1 MNISPL
7 KFLLKEN
14 LPEVSPKYFTE
25 DIAHYAGENFLE
37 QIEYLKN
44 KIGTYPEPSDWKRF
58 FQKVNSCD
66 Y

>member
-25 DIAHYAGENFLE
+25 DIAHYAGENFLG

-44 KIGTYPEPSDWKRF
+44 KIELIQSQSDWKRF
-58 FQKVNSCD
+58 FQG
-66 Y
+66 